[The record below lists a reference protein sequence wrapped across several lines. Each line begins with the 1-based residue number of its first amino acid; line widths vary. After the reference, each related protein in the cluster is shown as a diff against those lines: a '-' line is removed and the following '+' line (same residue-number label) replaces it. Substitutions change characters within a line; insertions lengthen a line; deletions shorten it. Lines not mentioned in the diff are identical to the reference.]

1 MSAARPNPRF
11 LALVLLVG
19 CLPAG
24 LGASVASAQDR
35 DADLAVRTAEMD
47 RQYAFGPSPAR
58 EINYRIAWQSSTDGK
73 VKRLDV
79 FGGDVFAM
87 GVRNQL
93 TRFDRNSGSRVWS
106 VTAADAFDTVW
117 GVTPGPDAP
126 GRRPFGQNDD
136 DKIYITSDP
145 CVFELDYNSGA
156 VVGRQDLERIPST
169 EVLPL
174 GNHLVFGTRSGQIV
188 WHQFVVGQAWRANQ
202 LKGPVV
208 ANPTLVGSSD
218 IVCAS
223 EGGTLLLLDGKS
235 ARKVWGDNLFDGVT
249 AAVTAGGGKVFAAST
264 DQYLWAFDAQT
275 GKVSWRYFTESPLV
289 DSPIYIDQDGGRV
302 MQWVE
307 TEGLVC
313 LEANPENAIEG
324 RTVWTIE
331 DARGQAIGMIHGD
344 VAIWDA
350 DAHTLRLINAS
361 QGAITKTLQLP
372 QIDHLSME
380 DDSIFAVAADGRIV
394 RLDPI
399 K

>member
-11 LALVLLVG
+11 LVLALLVS

-24 LGASVASAQDR
+24 LGASVACAQDR
-35 DADLAVRTAEMD
+35 DADLAARTAEMD

-58 EINYRIAWQSSTDGK
+58 EINYRISWQSSINGK
-73 VKRLDV
+73 IKRLDV
-79 FGGDVFAM
+79 FGDDVFAM
-87 GVRNQL
+87 STRNQL
-93 TRFDRNSGSRVWS
+93 TRFDRNSGSRIWS
-106 VTAADAFDTVW
+106 VTGADELDTIW
-117 GVTPGPDAP
+117 GVTPGVAP
-126 GRRPFGQNDD
+126 PGGRPFGQNDD

-169 EVLPL
+169 EVLPF

-208 ANPTLVGSSD
+208 ADPTLVGTRN
-218 IVCAS
+218 IACAS

-235 ARKVWGDNLFDGVT
+235 ARKLWGDNLFDGVK
-249 AAVTAGGGKVFAAST
+249 AAVTSGGGKIFAAST
-264 DQYLWAFDAQT
+264 DQYLWAFDART
-275 GKVSWRYFTESPLV
+275 GGVSWRYFTESPLV
-289 DSPIYIDQDGGRV
+289 DSPVYIDDDGGRV

-313 LEANPENAIEG
+313 LEANPKNSIEG

-331 DARGQAIGMIHGD
+331 GARGQAIGMIHGD
-344 VAIWDA
+344 VAIWDG

-372 QIDHLSME
+372 QVDHLSMNG
-380 DDSIFAVAADGRIV
+380 DSIFAVAADGRVV